1 MFNHTTVLAED
12 EKKLADKIV
21 SAILASKN
29 YSQVANI
36 CSYGDFV
43 NDLDMTV
50 FNVGTLAH
58 KAVRAIETLGG
69 EMYRQSVAA
78 FACDMERREQFDD
91 YIARQAFVQ
100 KMEQAKA
107 VVHVQ
112 Q

>member
-1 MFNHTTVLAED
+1 MNFTTELTEAEKVQA
-12 EKKLADKIV
+12 EQIV
-21 SAILASKN
+21 NAILASKN
-29 YSQVANI
+29 YPQVANI

-58 KAVRAIETLGG
+58 KAVRAIEALGG
-69 EMYRQSVAA
+69 EMYQQSVAA